1 MRHLEG
7 QIQTS
12 DGLSLYSQSW
22 LPDSEPK
29 AAVAFFHGQSDH
41 SGRYANL
48 VNALIPAGYALFM
61 ADLRGHGKS
70 PGLRGHIL
78 SWEDYRRD
86 MTALM
91 EHARQTLPDIP
102 HFFGGHSMG
111 GLLALNI
118 ALDNPP
124 GYQGVVA
131 SAPALRFAF
140 EPPAAMITMARILS
154 RVAPRTVISNQLDA
168 SGLTHDQ
175 AVVEAYKAD
184 PLVHGKITTRAAVEL
199 TITQADSLARAGQTT
214 LPLLIL
220 HGSADPIIAA
230 DGSREYF
237 EKASSADKTL
247 KIYEGLYHEIFN
259 ELEKKQVLDDVVGWL
274 DAHLP

>member
-12 DGLSLYSQSW
+12 DGLTLYSQSW
-22 LPDSEPK
+22 LPDDQPK
-29 AAVAFFHGQSDH
+29 AVIAFCHGQSDH

-70 PGLRGHIL
+70 PGIRGHIM

-91 EHARQTLPDIP
+91 EHARQTFPNLP

-111 GLLALNI
+111 GLIALHI

-124 GYQGVVA
+124 SYRGVIA
-131 SAPALRFAF
+131 SAPALQFAF
-140 EPPAAMITMARILS
+140 EPPAALVTLVRFLS
-154 RVAPRTVISNQLDA
+154 RVAPRTIISNQLDA

-175 AVVEAYKAD
+175 AIVETYKAD
-184 PLVHGKITTRAAVEL
+184 PLVHGKVTPRAAVEL
-199 TITQADSLARAGQTT
+199 TTTQADTLARAGQTN

-230 DGSREYF
+230 DGSREYY
-237 EKASSADKTL
+237 EKASSTDKTL

-259 ELEKKQVLDDVVGWL
+259 ELEKKQVLDDLINWL
-274 DAHLP
+274 DAHL